1 MKKFL
6 LALMAMA
13 MLCSVA
19 FVGCTTNE
27 DPNNGDGSD
36 ITQPGGDNPGGE
48 NPGGDNPGGE
58 NPGGENPGG
67 EDPDDD
73 KVAVESVTLSQTT
86 AEITVGE
93 TLTLTATVLPANAT
107 NKTVTWKSD
116 NGAVASVALGVVR
129 ARATG
134 KATITATA
142 DGKTASCVVTVV
154 APPSDEEKVPG
165 YIYYE
170 DFDDRDE
177 MPNYLTVRKSGSGN
191 VALTDNGEM
200 NISSGTSNAEAF
212 VRYDFTEALPETYAF
227 EARIMVTNDAGAFHN
242 VLFLYNSAGTGV
254 VTLAMEG
261 GTFRNHSGGTWN
273 NLNVPYEANVWYT
286 IRIVLDCAENTY
298 TLVIDDEVVMTDIPF
313 RTADTDAAY
322 FEIGGNKQNLGILY
336 DYIAVREVFAPTLQV
351 NETSKTLDLDAG
363 QDEYTLSYTADSSV
377 AEDPEITISCDKSS
391 GFTRNGNVLTFT
403 AAGVYTFTITAS
415 DWAGSVSEEVVVTVT
430 SATQEAPEVTV
441 TEQSKELVLQEGNT
455 YTLQFSVTG
464 SPLPEVTVT
473 SDKPNG
479 CVYDADTKTV
489 TFFAAGQF
497 TFTVAAKN
505 AAGNDSE
512 QIVVTVTDRYAKPSE
527 IGDKTIWSEDFESD
541 EDLNGQDGITVTK
554 GGSGN
559 VTFADGGMQIA
570 TSSDNSQTGKA
581 FLDKAFESALSGIV
595 VTEMTFSYAGPF
607 GEIGSN
613 GFINLLFFTDADAK
627 TNTACFAVQY
637 GILKGYVDGAWRA
650 AQFAGYGVRLIQNED
665 YTIRL
670 VNDFE
675 NGKSY
680 LYLTGGAITLVN
692 ENDSV
697 VIERQTLDGEVY
709 LGSYNFRNPGTPAV
723 NFRTGT
729 DKTKV
734 DYTVESI
741 VMYQLL
747 PDLTVNKSA
756 DTVTNLTDNAQYSL
770 DYTAEEG
777 ATVKVEVKEASGI
790 TDGASV
796 DTDNKTVTFT
806 KAGTYTFTVTVSNAY
821 GAISREI
828 VVTVYEATIPAT
840 ETMLSVDFTD
850 TENRPSLPVAPEG
863 SGALAEYTDAG
874 LHFYSG
880 ETTGE
885 IFYEHVFDAVVT
897 GIVTTEL
904 TFSLSDTNANFINL
918 LFYNA
923 KDGNTPA
930 MGWAVSGSG
939 MIQHTPRAGSWIS
952 QMLNGETVYLQKG
965 DAYTYTLKIVADFD
979 NGVSYLYLLGSDIR
993 LGSVDGETMTL
1004 PEEGLFIASNAFRW
1018 STREPQKIAIGIDDQ
1033 KNISYTVKSLEVYRN
1048 NVAVLVG
1055 ADKLEKELLDETA
1068 EFDFASYVLGADAV
1082 TVSYDGADSESVKIE
1097 GSKVTI
1103 TKAGTYE
1110 LKLSAANDVGEA
1122 AEMTVTVIIKD
1133 ETPVFSE
1140 VTEEVELTLFS
1151 DDENVS
1157 TTLTYQ
1163 VSVGTVE
1170 ITCDKQEGFT
1180 RDGNNVT
1187 FTAADTYVFT
1197 LTATNGAAESTVTI
1211 TVKVKEGVPQEEVLS
1226 IDFTKVSQ
1234 EDIAA
1239 DIYLAGENYSYEVDS
1254 ENGLTLNGITGTKSD
1269 DIFYQRTFDEA
1280 LSGIVTFEI
1289 TFSIPETNRAMVNL
1303 FFLFNKNFSGDPVAN
1318 FAINNSTH
1326 LSYRGGSVGSWT
1338 DQKYNDEVVSLVAT
1352 AEYTL
1357 KVIVDCD
1364 EKVMYV
1370 YLLGDKVLLGDAE
1383 TEYGISEG
1391 GLYFGEYAF
1400 RTPAT
1405 PIEALRIG
1413 IDGKSNAALVLK
1425 SVKVY
1430 ENNAPVIAE
1439 AAADNAEVTLA
1450 DGTASVQISATVLG
1464 ADDFTVS
1471 CTQEGA
1477 SVSGKTV
1484 TFTQEGEYTVTVT
1497 AQNEFG
1503 TVTKTVTVNVKAAAQ
1518 TGE

>member
-48 NPGGDNPGGE
+48 NPGE

-93 TLTLTATVLPANAT
+93 TLTLTATVLPENAT

-142 DGKTASCVVTVV
+142 DGKTATCVVTVV

-177 MPNYLTVRKSGSGN
+177 MPNYLTVRKSDSGN

-200 NISSGTSNAEAF
+200 NISSGTSKAEAF

-227 EARIMVTNDAGAFHN
+227 EARVMVTNDAGAFHN

-313 RTADTDAAY
+313 RNADMDAAY

-336 DYIAVREVFAPTLQV
+336 DYIAVREVSAPTLEV

-363 QDEYTLSYTADSSV
+363 QDEYTLNYTADSSV
-377 AEDPEITISCDKSS
+377 AEEPEITISCDKSG

-497 TFTVAAKN
+497 TFTVAAEN

-541 EDLNGQDGITVTK
+541 EDLNGQNGITVTK

-581 FLDKAFESALSGIV
+581 FLDKAFDSALSGIV

-613 GFINLLFFTDADAK
+613 GFMNLLFFTDADAK

-650 AQFAGYGVRLIQNED
+650 AQFAGYGVRLIQGEK

-675 NGKSY
+675 NGVSY
-680 LYLTGGAITLVN
+680 LYLTGSAITLVN

-697 VIERQTLDGEVY
+697 VIERQTLDGEIY

-747 PDLTVNKSA
+747 PDLTVNKSS
-756 DTVTNLTDNAQYSL
+756 DTVTNFTGNAQYSL

-828 VVTVYEATIPAT
+828 IVMVVEAEIPAT
-840 ETMLSVDFTD
+840 EPIWAVDFTDADSRPEAPTGTGSAKVEYTDGGLSMTTADDSNGTAYFEHTFDEVLTGTATFEVAFSIPENNKQFVNMFFLYNKDFSGNPVANFAVSSVTVNEVEGAKTVIQFRGPTGSWGNQRYGDKEVCLQKGTDYTYTMKVMVDFQNKQMYLWLSGSDIMLDGIEQTKLPEEGIYMGAYAFRTPGTAAQSLRIGIDGKSKCGVILKEVNVYKDNAAAVLEPESVEIRMDGDSAVYTPVAIYNAEAAIDCTSANASSVKIENGVLTFSEVGTYTFSIKAENALNKVEKTLTVIVKDEIPVFSEVTENVTFPVGKVFDTTKHYQVTIGSVIVTCESVDDVVIDGGNVTFNAAGTYELLLTATNGQATATATITVEAKDDTPQNSLLSVDFTNAE
-850 TENRPSLPVAPEG
+850 TRPALPESNENAT
-863 SGALAEYTDAG
+863 ATYTNNG
-874 LHFYSG
+874 LQLTSSTSANGTIY
-880 ETTGE
+880 
-885 IFYEHVFDAVVT
+885 YNHVFDEVLS
-897 GIVTTEL
+897 GIVTTEI
-904 TFSLSDTNANFINL
+904 TFRINPENNQFINL
-918 LFYNA
+918 MFFNA
-923 KDGNTPA
+923 VDGTSPA
-930 MGWAVSGSG
+930 MGYAIASSG
-939 MIQHTPRAGSWIS
+939 MIQHTPKAASWS
-952 QMLNGETVYLQKG
+952 NQQYNGKTIYLQKG
-965 DAYTYTLKIVADFD
+965 DFEYTIKVVADFD
-979 NGVSYLYLLGSDIR
+979 QGISYLYLSGD
-993 LGSVDGETMTL
+993 SVKLDEDDFVL
-1004 PEEGLFIASNAFRW
+1004 PEEGIYIGSNPFRW
-1018 STREPQKIAIGIDDQ
+1018 STREPQKLSVGID
-1033 KNISYTVKSLEVYRN
+1033 KKKGVSFTV
-1048 NVAVLVG
+1048 
-1055 ADKLEKELLDETA
+1055 A
-1068 EFDFASYVLGADAV
+1068 E
-1082 TVSYDGADSESVKIE
+1082 
-1097 GSKVTI
+1097 
-1103 TKAGTYE
+1103 
-1110 LKLSAANDVGEA
+1110 
-1122 AEMTVTVIIKD
+1122 
-1133 ETPVFSE
+1133 
-1140 VTEEVELTLFS
+1140 
-1151 DDENVS
+1151 
-1157 TTLTYQ
+1157 
-1163 VSVGTVE
+1163 
-1170 ITCDKQEGFT
+1170 
-1180 RDGNNVT
+1180 
-1187 FTAADTYVFT
+1187 
-1197 LTATNGAAESTVTI
+1197 
-1211 TVKVKEGVPQEEVLS
+1211 
-1226 IDFTKVSQ
+1226 
-1234 EDIAA
+1234 
-1239 DIYLAGENYSYEVDS
+1239 
-1254 ENGLTLNGITGTKSD
+1254 
-1269 DIFYQRTFDEA
+1269 
-1280 LSGIVTFEI
+1280 
-1289 TFSIPETNRAMVNL
+1289 
-1303 FFLFNKNFSGDPVAN
+1303 
-1318 FAINNSTH
+1318 IN
-1326 LSYRGGSVGSWT
+1326 
-1338 DQKYNDEVVSLVAT
+1338 
-1352 AEYTL
+1352 
-1357 KVIVDCD
+1357 
-1364 EKVMYV
+1364 
-1370 YLLGDKVLLGDAE
+1370 
-1383 TEYGISEG
+1383 
-1391 GLYFGEYAF
+1391 
-1400 RTPAT
+1400 
-1405 PIEALRIG
+1405 
-1413 IDGKSNAALVLK
+1413 
-1425 SVKVY
+1425 VY
-1430 ENNAPVIAE
+1430 EDNAPVIVE

-1484 TFTQEGEYTVTVT
+1484 SFTQEGEYTVIVT

>member
-36 ITQPGGDNPGGE
+36 ITQPGGDNPGE
-48 NPGGDNPGGE
+48 NPGGENPGE

-227 EARIMVTNDAGAFHN
+227 EARVMVTNDAGAFHN

-313 RTADTDAAY
+313 RNADTDAAY

-336 DYIAVREVFAPTLQV
+336 DYIAVREVSAPTLQV

-363 QDEYTLSYTADSSV
+363 QDEYTLNYTADSSV

-497 TFTVAAKN
+497 TFTVAAEN
-505 AAGNDSE
+505 TAGNDSE

-541 EDLNGQDGITVTK
+541 EDLNGQNGITVTK

-559 VTFADGGMQIA
+559 VTFANGGMQIA
-570 TSSDNSQTGKA
+570 TSSDTSGKA
-581 FLDKAFESALSGIV
+581 FLDKAFDSALSGIV

-607 GEIGSN
+607 GETGSN
-613 GFINLLFFTDADAK
+613 GFMNLLFFTDADAK

-650 AQFAGYGVRLIQNED
+650 AQFAGYGVRLIQGEK

-675 NGKSY
+675 NGVSY
-680 LYLTGGAITLVN
+680 LYLTGSAITLVN

-697 VIERQTLDGEVY
+697 VIERQTLDGEIY

-747 PDLTVNKSA
+747 PDLTVNKSS
-756 DTVTNLTDNAQYSL
+756 DTVTNFTGNAQYSL

-840 ETMLSVDFTD
+840 ETMLSVDFAD
-850 TENRPSLPVAPEG
+850 TENRPALPVAPDG

-904 TFSLSDTNANFINL
+904 TFSLSDTNENFINL

-923 KDGNTPA
+923 KDGNSPA
-930 MGWAVSGSG
+930 MGWAISGSG

-965 DAYTYTLKIVADFD
+965 DAYTYTLKVVADFD
-979 NGVSYLYLLGSDIR
+979 NGISYLYLLGSDIR

-1048 NVAVLVG
+1048 NAAVLAG
-1055 ADKLEKELLDETA
+1055 ADKLEEELLDETA

-1097 GSKVTI
+1097 GNKVTI

-1122 AEMTVTVIIKD
+1122 AEMTVTVTVKD

-1211 TVKVKEGVPQEEVLS
+1211 TVKVKEGVPQNSLLS
-1226 IDFTKVSQ
+1226 VDFTNAETRPALPESN
-1234 EDIAA
+1234 
-1239 DIYLAGENYSYEVDS
+1239 ENATATYTN
-1254 ENGLTLNGITGTKSD
+1254 NGLQLTSSTESDGT
-1269 DIFYQRTFDEA
+1269 IYYNHVFDEV
-1280 LSGIVTFEI
+1280 LSGIVTTEI
-1289 TFSIPETNRAMVNL
+1289 TFRINPENNQFINLMFFNAVDGTSPAMGYAIASSGMIQHTPKAGSWISQQYNGKTINL
-1303 FFLFNKNFSGDPVAN
+1303 QKGDFEYTIKVVADFDQGISYLYLSGDSVKLDEDDFVLPEEGIYIGSN
-1318 FAINNSTH
+1318 PFRWSTREPQK
-1326 LSYRGGSVGSWT
+1326 LSVGI
-1338 DQKYNDEVVSLVAT
+1338 DKKKGVSFTVA
-1352 AEYTL
+1352 E
-1357 KVIVDCD
+1357 I
-1364 EKVMYV
+1364 
-1370 YLLGDKVLLGDAE
+1370 
-1383 TEYGISEG
+1383 
-1391 GLYFGEYAF
+1391 
-1400 RTPAT
+1400 
-1405 PIEALRIG
+1405 
-1413 IDGKSNAALVLK
+1413 N
-1425 SVKVY
+1425 VY
-1430 ENNAPVIAE
+1430 EDNAPVIVE
-1439 AAADNAEVTLA
+1439 AAADNAEVTLV

-1484 TFTQEGEYTVTVT
+1484 SFTQEGEYTVTVT

>member
-36 ITQPGGDNPGGE
+36 ITQPGGENPGGE

-142 DGKTASCVVTVV
+142 DGKTATCVVTVV

-177 MPNYLTVRKSGSGN
+177 MPNYLAVRTSGSGN

-227 EARIMVTNDAGAFHN
+227 EARVMVTNDAGAFHN

-336 DYIAVREVFAPTLQV
+336 DHIAVREVSAPTLQV

-377 AEDPEITISCDKSS
+377 AEEPEITISCDKSS

-559 VTFADGGMQIA
+559 VTFANGGMQIA

-581 FLDKAFESALSGIV
+581 FLDKAFDSALSGIV

-607 GEIGSN
+607 GETGSN
-613 GFINLLFFTDADAK
+613 GFMNLLFFTDADAK

-650 AQFAGYGVRLIQNED
+650 AQFAGYGVRLIQGED

-680 LYLTGGAITLVN
+680 LYLTGSAITLVN
-692 ENDSV
+692 EDDSV
-697 VIERQTLDGEVY
+697 AIERQTLDGEVY

-734 DYTVESI
+734 DYTVDSI

-747 PDLTVNKSA
+747 PDLTVNKSS

-923 KDGNTPA
+923 KDGNSPA

-939 MIQHTPRAGSWIS
+939 MIQHTPRAGSWVS

-1048 NVAVLVG
+1048 NAAVLVG

-1157 TTLTYQ
+1157 TTLVYQ

-1211 TVKVKEGVPQEEVLS
+1211 TVKVKEGVPQNSLLS
-1226 IDFTKVSQ
+1226 VDFTNAETRPALPESN
-1234 EDIAA
+1234 
-1239 DIYLAGENYSYEVDS
+1239 ENATATYTN
-1254 ENGLTLNGITGTKSD
+1254 NGLQLTSSTESDGT
-1269 DIFYQRTFDEA
+1269 IYYNHVFDEV
-1280 LSGIVTFEI
+1280 LSGIVTTEI
-1289 TFSIPETNRAMVNL
+1289 TFRINPENNQFINLMFFNAVDGTSPAMGYAIASSGMIQHTPKAGSWISQQYNGKTINL
-1303 FFLFNKNFSGDPVAN
+1303 QKGDFEYTIKVVADFDQGISYLYLSGDSVKLDEDDFVLPEEGIYIGSN
-1318 FAINNSTH
+1318 PFRWSTREPQK
-1326 LSYRGGSVGSWT
+1326 LSVGI
-1338 DQKYNDEVVSLVAT
+1338 DKKKGVSFTVA
-1352 AEYTL
+1352 E
-1357 KVIVDCD
+1357 I
-1364 EKVMYV
+1364 
-1370 YLLGDKVLLGDAE
+1370 
-1383 TEYGISEG
+1383 
-1391 GLYFGEYAF
+1391 
-1400 RTPAT
+1400 
-1405 PIEALRIG
+1405 
-1413 IDGKSNAALVLK
+1413 N
-1425 SVKVY
+1425 VY
-1430 ENNAPVIAE
+1430 EDNAPVIVE

-1484 TFTQEGEYTVTVT
+1484 SFTQEGEYTVTVT

-1503 TVTKTVTVNVKAAAQ
+1503 TVTKTVTVNVKAAVQ

>member
-36 ITQPGGDNPGGE
+36 ITQPGGDNPGE
-48 NPGGDNPGGE
+48 NPGGENPGE

-212 VRYDFTEALPETYAF
+212 VRYDFAEALPETYAF
-227 EARIMVTNDAGAFHN
+227 EARVMVTNDAGAFHN

-313 RTADTDAAY
+313 RNADMDAAY

-336 DYIAVREVFAPTLQV
+336 DYIAVREVSAPTLEV

-377 AEDPEITISCDKSS
+377 AEDPEITISCDKSG

-441 TEQSKELVLQEGNT
+441 TEQSKELVLQEGNA

-497 TFTVAAKN
+497 TFTVAAEN
-505 AAGNDSE
+505 TAGDDSE

-559 VTFADGGMQIA
+559 VNFANGGMQIA

-613 GFINLLFFTDADAK
+613 GFMNLLFFTDADAK

-637 GILKGYVDGAWRA
+637 GVLKGFVNGGWRA

-675 NGKSY
+675 NGVSY
-680 LYLTGGAITLVN
+680 LYLTGSAITLVN

-697 VIERQTLDGEVY
+697 VIERQTLDGEIY

-747 PDLTVNKSA
+747 PDLTVNKST
-756 DTVTNLTDNAQYSL
+756 DTVTNFTGNAQYSL

-850 TENRPSLPVAPEG
+850 TENRPALPVAPDG

-904 TFSLSDTNANFINL
+904 TFSLSDTNENFVNL

-923 KDGNTPA
+923 KDGNSPA
-930 MGWAVSGSG
+930 MGWAISGSG
-939 MIQHTPRAGSWIS
+939 MIQHTPGAGSWIS

-965 DAYTYTLKIVADFD
+965 DAYTYTLKVVADFD
-979 NGVSYLYLLGSDIR
+979 KGISYLYLLGSDIR

-1048 NVAVLVG
+1048 NAAVLVG

-1097 GSKVTI
+1097 GNKVTI

-1110 LKLSAANDVGEA
+1110 LKLSAANDVGDA
-1122 AEMTVTVIIKD
+1122 AEMTVTVTVKD

-1140 VTEEVELTLFS
+1140 VTE
-1151 DDENVS
+1151 
-1157 TTLTYQ
+1157 
-1163 VSVGTVE
+1163 
-1170 ITCDKQEGFT
+1170 
-1180 RDGNNVT
+1180 NVT
-1187 FTAADTYVFT
+1187 FLVGKVFDTTKHYQVTIGSVIVTCESVDDVVIDGGNVTFNAAGTYELL
-1197 LTATNGAAESTVTI
+1197 LTATNGQATATATI
-1211 TVKVKEGVPQEEVLS
+1211 TVEAKDDTPQNSLLS
-1226 IDFTKVSQ
+1226 VDFTNTETRPALPESN
-1234 EDIAA
+1234 
-1239 DIYLAGENYSYEVDS
+1239 ENATATYTN
-1254 ENGLTLNGITGTKSD
+1254 NGLQLTSSTESDGT
-1269 DIFYQRTFDEA
+1269 IYYNHVFDEV
-1280 LSGIVTFEI
+1280 LSGIVTTEI
-1289 TFSIPETNRAMVNL
+1289 TFRINPENNQFINLMFFNAVDGTSPAMGYAIASSGMIQHTPKAGSWISQQYNGKTINL
-1303 FFLFNKNFSGDPVAN
+1303 QKGDFEYTIKVVADFDQGISYLYLSGDSVKLDEDDFVLPEEGIYIGSN
-1318 FAINNSTH
+1318 PFRWSTREPQK
-1326 LSYRGGSVGSWT
+1326 LSVGI
-1338 DQKYNDEVVSLVAT
+1338 DKKKGVSFTVA
-1352 AEYTL
+1352 E
-1357 KVIVDCD
+1357 I
-1364 EKVMYV
+1364 
-1370 YLLGDKVLLGDAE
+1370 
-1383 TEYGISEG
+1383 
-1391 GLYFGEYAF
+1391 
-1400 RTPAT
+1400 
-1405 PIEALRIG
+1405 
-1413 IDGKSNAALVLK
+1413 N
-1425 SVKVY
+1425 VY
-1430 ENNAPVIAE
+1430 EDNAPVIVE

-1484 TFTQEGEYTVTVT
+1484 SFTQEGEYTVTVT

>member
-58 NPGGENPGG
+58 NPGGDNPGG

-73 KVAVESVTLSQTT
+73 KVAVESVTLSRTT

-93 TLTLTATVLPANAT
+93 TLTLTAAVLPANAT

-142 DGKTASCVVTVV
+142 DGKTATCVVTVV
-154 APPSDEEKVPG
+154 APPSDEVKVPG

-177 MPNYLTVRKSGSGN
+177 MPNYLAVRTSGSGN

-336 DYIAVREVFAPTLQV
+336 DYIAVREVSAPTLQV

-377 AEDPEITISCDKSS
+377 AEEPEITISCDKSS

-554 GGSGN
+554 DGSGN
-559 VTFADGGMQIA
+559 VNFANGGMQIA
-570 TSSDNSQTGKA
+570 TSSDTSGKA
-581 FLDKAFESALSGIV
+581 FLDKTFGSALSGIV

-607 GEIGSN
+607 GETGTN
-613 GFINLLFFTDADAK
+613 GFMNLLFFTDADAK

-650 AQFAGYGVRLIQNED
+650 AQFAGYGVRLIQGEE

-680 LYLTGGAITLVN
+680 LYLTGSAITLVN
-692 ENDSV
+692 EADSV
-697 VIERQTLDGEVY
+697 VIPSQPLSGEIY

-747 PDLTVNKSA
+747 PDLTVNKSS
-756 DTVTNLTDNAQYSL
+756 DTVTNFTGNAQYSL

-850 TENRPSLPVAPEG
+850 TENRPALPVAPEG

-923 KDGNTPA
+923 KDGNSPA

-939 MIQHTPRAGSWIS
+939 MIQHTPRAGSWVS

-1048 NVAVLVG
+1048 NAAVLVG

-1140 VTEEVELTLFS
+1140 VTE
-1151 DDENVS
+1151 
-1157 TTLTYQ
+1157 
-1163 VSVGTVE
+1163 
-1170 ITCDKQEGFT
+1170 
-1180 RDGNNVT
+1180 NVT
-1187 FTAADTYVFT
+1187 FHVGKVFDTTKHYQVTIGSVIVTCESVDDVVIDGGNVTFNAAGTYVLL
-1197 LTATNGAAESTVTI
+1197 LTATNGQATATATI
-1211 TVKVKEGVPQEEVLS
+1211 TVEAKDDTPQNSLLS
-1226 IDFTKVSQ
+1226 VDFTNAETRPELPESN
-1234 EDIAA
+1234 
-1239 DIYLAGENYSYEVDS
+1239 ENATATYTN
-1254 ENGLTLNGITGTKSD
+1254 NGLQLTSSTSANGTI
-1269 DIFYQRTFDEA
+1269 YYNHVFDEV
-1280 LSGIVTFEI
+1280 LSGIVTTEI
-1289 TFSIPETNRAMVNL
+1289 TFRINPENNQFINLMFFNAVDGTSPAMGFAIASSGMIQHTPKAGSWISQQYNGKTIYLQKGDFEYTIKVVADFDQGISYL
-1303 FFLFNKNFSGDPVAN
+1303 YLSGDSVKLDEDDFVLPEEGIYIGSN
-1318 FAINNSTH
+1318 PFRWSTREPQK
-1326 LSYRGGSVGSWT
+1326 LSVGI
-1338 DQKYNDEVVSLVAT
+1338 DKKKGVSFTVA
-1352 AEYTL
+1352 E
-1357 KVIVDCD
+1357 I
-1364 EKVMYV
+1364 
-1370 YLLGDKVLLGDAE
+1370 
-1383 TEYGISEG
+1383 
-1391 GLYFGEYAF
+1391 
-1400 RTPAT
+1400 
-1405 PIEALRIG
+1405 
-1413 IDGKSNAALVLK
+1413 N
-1425 SVKVY
+1425 VY

-1484 TFTQEGEYTVTVT
+1484 SFTQEGEYTVTVT

>member
-36 ITQPGGDNPGGE
+36 ITQ
-48 NPGGDNPGGE
+48 PGGDNPGGE

-93 TLTLTATVLPANAT
+93 TLTLTATVLPENAT

-142 DGKTASCVVTVV
+142 DGKTATCVVTVV
-154 APPSDEEKVPG
+154 APPSDEVKVPG

-227 EARIMVTNDAGAFHN
+227 EARVMVTNDAGAFHN

-336 DYIAVREVFAPTLQV
+336 DYIAVREVSAPTLQV

-363 QDEYTLSYTADSSV
+363 QDEYTLNYTADSSV
-377 AEDPEITISCDKSS
+377 AEEPEITISCDKSS

-497 TFTVAAKN
+497 TFTVAAEN
-505 AAGNDSE
+505 TAGDDSE

-559 VTFADGGMQIA
+559 VNFANGGMQIA

-613 GFINLLFFTDADAK
+613 GFMNLLFFTDADAK

-650 AQFAGYGVRLIQNED
+650 AQFAGYGVRLIQGED

-680 LYLTGGAITLVN
+680 LYLTGSAITLVN
-692 ENDSV
+692 EADSV
-697 VIERQTLDGEVY
+697 VIPSQPLSGEIY

-850 TENRPSLPVAPEG
+850 TENRPALPVAPDG

-923 KDGNTPA
+923 KDGNSPA

-1048 NVAVLVG
+1048 NAAVLVG

-1097 GSKVTI
+1097 GNKVTI

-1122 AEMTVTVIIKD
+1122 AEMTVTVTVKD

-1211 TVKVKEGVPQEEVLS
+1211 TVKVKEGVPQNSLLS
-1226 IDFTKVSQ
+1226 VDFTNAETRPALPESN
-1234 EDIAA
+1234 
-1239 DIYLAGENYSYEVDS
+1239 ENATATYTN
-1254 ENGLTLNGITGTKSD
+1254 NGLQLTSSTESDGT
-1269 DIFYQRTFDEA
+1269 IYYNHVFDEV
-1280 LSGIVTFEI
+1280 LSGIVTTEI
-1289 TFSIPETNRAMVNL
+1289 TFRINPENNQFINLMFFNAVDGTSPAMGYAIASSGMIQHTPKAGSWISQQYNGKTINL
-1303 FFLFNKNFSGDPVAN
+1303 QKGDFEYTIKVVADFDQGISYLYLSGDSVKLDEDDFVLPEEGIYIGSN
-1318 FAINNSTH
+1318 PFRWSTREPQK
-1326 LSYRGGSVGSWT
+1326 LSVGI
-1338 DQKYNDEVVSLVAT
+1338 DKKKGVSFTVA
-1352 AEYTL
+1352 E
-1357 KVIVDCD
+1357 I
-1364 EKVMYV
+1364 
-1370 YLLGDKVLLGDAE
+1370 
-1383 TEYGISEG
+1383 
-1391 GLYFGEYAF
+1391 
-1400 RTPAT
+1400 
-1405 PIEALRIG
+1405 
-1413 IDGKSNAALVLK
+1413 N
-1425 SVKVY
+1425 VY
-1430 ENNAPVIAE
+1430 EDNAPVIVE

-1484 TFTQEGEYTVTVT
+1484 SFTQEGEYTVTVT

>member
-36 ITQPGGDNPGGE
+36 ITQPGGDNPGE
-48 NPGGDNPGGE
+48 NPGGENPGE

-212 VRYDFTEALPETYAF
+212 VRYDFAEALPETYAF
-227 EARIMVTNDAGAFHN
+227 EARVMVTNDAGAFHN

-313 RTADTDAAY
+313 RNADMDAAY

-336 DYIAVREVFAPTLQV
+336 DYIAVREVSAPTLQV

-363 QDEYTLSYTADSSV
+363 QDEYTLNYTADSSV

-497 TFTVAAKN
+497 TFTVAAEN
-505 AAGNDSE
+505 TAGDDSE

-559 VTFADGGMQIA
+559 VNFANGGMQIA

-581 FLDKAFESALSGIV
+581 FLDKAFESALSGVV

-613 GFINLLFFTDADAK
+613 GFMNLLFFTDADAK

-675 NGKSY
+675 NGVSY
-680 LYLTGGAITLVN
+680 LYLTGSAITLVN

-697 VIERQTLDGEVY
+697 VIERQTLDGEIY

-747 PDLTVNKSA
+747 PDLTVNKST
-756 DTVTNLTDNAQYSL
+756 DTVTNFTGNAQYSL

-850 TENRPSLPVAPEG
+850 TENRPALPVAPDG

-904 TFSLSDTNANFINL
+904 TFSLSDTNENFINL

-923 KDGNTPA
+923 KDGNSPA
-930 MGWAVSGSG
+930 MGWAISGSG

-965 DAYTYTLKIVADFD
+965 DAYTYTLKVVADFD
-979 NGVSYLYLLGSDIR
+979 NGISYLYLLGSDIR

-1048 NVAVLVG
+1048 NAAVLVG

-1197 LTATNGAAESTVTI
+1197 LTATNGAEVVEQKI
-1211 TVKVKEGVPQEEVLS
+1211 TVVVKEAAASETLLETTFDYTAGEEPDEITTSKGGNGTLTYDENGMNIA
-1226 IDFTKVSQ
+1226 IDGNGNNAFWNWAFASTPSGILTTEITFTDNSTESGAFVNILFLCTSDTKTNAVCFAIEGGRLRYHDGGWKTAQ
-1234 EDIAA
+1234 YNGQY
-1239 DIYLAGENYSYEVDS
+1239 IYLA
-1254 ENGLTLNGITGTKSD
+1254 
-1269 DIFYQRTFDEA
+1269 
-1280 LSGIVTFEI
+1280 
-1289 TFSIPETNRAMVNL
+1289 
-1303 FFLFNKNFSGDPVAN
+1303 
-1318 FAINNSTH
+1318 
-1326 LSYRGGSVGSWT
+1326 RG
-1338 DQKYNDEVVSLVAT
+1338 

-1357 KVIVDCD
+1357 RAVNDF
-1364 EKVMYV
+1364 ENGMT
-1370 YLLGDKVLLGDAE
+1370 YLYISGSALQLGSENVGGSTNTTAYEYEGELYLGA
-1383 TEYGISEG
+1383 
-1391 GLYFGEYAF
+1391 YAF
-1400 RTPAT
+1400 RVPDAKV
-1405 PIEALRIG
+1405 ALFRIG
-1413 IDGKSNAALVLK
+1413 SENKSGVSF
-1425 SVKVY
+1425 SVK
-1430 ENNAPVIAE
+1430 ELTITQNNAPVIAE

-1484 TFTQEGEYTVTVT
+1484 SFTQEGEYTVTVT